1 MKIFKKGLSLL
12 LCIAIVFSCS
22 ATVSAAGLKENNK
35 WQNIFNK
42 EETTEF
48 SYSLKYHTDKD
59 DTYGIDNILDK
70 VDAMLAEKN
79 YSVTVNITILFTKI
93 PITID
98 LSSVNAVCETIDRFA
113 NLLEYGTRV
122 LRPLIG
128 DLADLELS
136 SWTKDLRRGAQ
147 DSAIVSEFIDLLYN
161 NRELIRK
168 LCDGTLDAGVF
179 NETFNIDKFVGPDGI
194 GGTIK
199 KFIIGLVYEKDSA
212 EFNSAYNTYKND
224 IDAFIYGDL
233 LNKYAAQYLP
243 GFTMNENSTVEDLIC
258 IAFGLVVEKY
268 VKPIIMDIEID
279 TANSEYEALRKLHGL
294 INLKGSTYDFSAINF
309 DPNKSFLSQVN
320 NVVGAIFTQLI
331 PGYSWK
337 SGNYD
342 KISENIEGAFKYLGK
357 ASGLI
362 ENADALSFDE
372 IVMQVVGILVG
383 NVDLRGIGDGV
394 TECENLEDMAKVA
407 LINLTKNLGLDLEYT
422 NDDSYL
428 LVLGD
433 VAAHYLYNWFSVKD
447 LKGKALVP
455 GMGYDIFEVVNF
467 ALNYI
472 LFDKSVGSFMGLS
485 VSKTDDAFTKID
497 KILDYFGETKSKGVT
512 FDSKKFILGQGQI
525 KGLLDAIFSL
535 DIQYIIEITAVP
547 ALKNAGNVSATKF
560 IYNTVR
566 YFINNWS
573 GKQMIPAYTSGPFEN
588 ALKNANVAKLI
599 EYLAETMK
607 TRNTA
612 LIKTAAF
619 LGAMLLQPET
629 KSLGEVTAR
638 VSDVSYTGGRV
649 LPRATASLDGKTLTQ
664 GKDFVVVSQDTAVGP
679 AKATVRGI
687 GIYKGKSAELSFNIL
702 MGQIKN
708 LTAKA
713 QGDTVTL
720 TWQGLDGITKYR
732 VSYDGTVTETSETS
746 FEIQT
751 VLGHEYN
758 FSVVAVSAD
767 GTESAPATVSYK
779 ARPGKVTG
787 LKAADITANSFSLT
801 WDASNGADK
810 YTVEI
815 YNSETALWDALT
827 TIAET
832 TTSVTEL
839 QQGKTY
845 RLRVKAHIISGETT
859 IGSDYSDELKV
870 ALKPAKVTGLEIASK
885 TADSVKLTWDKTEG
899 ATHYAVYQ
907 IIDGTPTK
915 LKTVKTTNYTVKGL
929 AAGSQYT
936 YSVRGYVSGPGYGEY
951 SDTVSVSTA
960 LKKVTGLKV
969 SKTSD
974 SYIKLSW
981 DKAEGA
987 THYVVEMYKGG
998 KWQKVKT
1005 LTGTSYAVK
1014 NLESCSSYRF
1024 RVKAY
1029 STKLKAYSEYSD
1041 MLRAM
1046 TRVEQVTKLKSY
1058 SVKTTTLKLKWAD
1071 VEGAEG
1077 YVVYYSTDNKTFKK
1091 YKSTDD
1097 NSITVKSLKAGKT
1110 YYFKVRAYNRDDN
1123 DKAVYGSY
1131 SSVLKVK
1138 TAKK

>member
-1 MKIFKKGLSLL
+1 MKTLKKGLSLL
-12 LCIAIVFSCS
+12 LCVAIIFSCS
-22 ATVSAAGLKENNK
+22 ATALATGLKENNI

-48 SYSLKYHTDKD
+48 SHSLKYHTDKVD
-59 DTYGIDNILDK
+59 AYGIDNVLDK

-98 LSSVNAVCETIDRFA
+98 LSSVNAVCETIDRFE

-128 DLADLELS
+128 DLADLDLT
-136 SWTKDLRRGAQ
+136 SWTKGLRRGAQ
-147 DSAIVSEFIDLLYN
+147 DSDILAEFIDLLYN

-168 LCDGTLDAGVF
+168 LCDGSLDAGVF

-199 KFIIGLVYEKDSA
+199 KFIIGLVYEQDSA
-212 EFNSAYNTYKND
+212 QFNSAYNTYKNN

-268 VKPIIMDIEID
+268 VKPIITDINID
-279 TANSEYEALRKLHGL
+279 TANSPYDALRKLHGL

-342 KISENIEGAFKYLGK
+342 RISENIEGAFKYLGK

-362 ENADALSFDE
+362 ENADALTFDE
-372 IVMQVVGILVG
+372 IVMQVIAILVG
-383 NVDLRGIGDGV
+383 NADLRGIGEGV
-394 TECENLEDMAKVA
+394 TECETLEDMAKVA
-407 LINLTKNLGLDLEYT
+407 LINLTKNLGLDLKYT
-422 NDDSYL
+422 NEDSYL

-447 LKGKALVP
+447 LSGNALVP
-455 GMGYDIFEVVNF
+455 GMGYDIFEVANF

-472 LFDKSVGSFMGLS
+472 LFDKSVGTFMGLS
-485 VSKTDDAFTKID
+485 VNKNDTFYIKID

-512 FDSKKFILGQGQI
+512 FDSDKFINGDGKK

-535 DIQYIIEITAVP
+535 DIQYILEITAVP

-588 ALKNANVAKLI
+588 ALKNDNVAKLI
-599 EYLAETMK
+599 EYLAETIK

-612 LIKTAAF
+612 LIRVAAF
-619 LGAMLLQPET
+619 VGAMLFQPET
-629 KSLGEVTAR
+629 KGLGEVTAK

-649 LPRATASLDGKTLTQ
+649 QPKATASLGSTTLKQ
-664 GKDFVVVSQDTAVGP
+664 GRDFVVVSQNTAVGP
-679 AKATVRGI
+679 AKATIRGI

-713 QGDTVTL
+713 EGDIVKL
-720 TWQGLDGITKYR
+720 TWQGLDGITKYL
-732 VSYDGTVTETSETS
+732 VSYDGTTTETSEPY
-746 FEIQT
+746 FELQAI
-751 VLGHEYN
+751 LGHEYN

-787 LKAADITANSFSLT
+787 LKVADVTANSFTLS
-801 WDASNGADK
+801 WDVANGADK
-810 YTVEI
+810 YTAEI
-815 YNSETALWDALT
+815 YNPETSQWDTLT

-832 TTSVTEL
+832 TTPITDL
-839 QQGKTY
+839 QEGKTY
-845 RLRVKAHIISGETT
+845 RVRVKAHILSGDTT
-859 IGSDYSDELKV
+859 VDSDYSDELKV
-870 ALKPAKVTGLEIASK
+870 ALKPAKVTGLKISSK
-885 TADSVKLTWDKTEG
+885 TADSVTLTWDKAEG

-907 IIDGTPTK
+907 IIDGTPKK
-915 LKTVKTTNYTVKGL
+915 LATVKTTTYTHKKL
-929 AAGSQYT
+929 DAGAEYV
-936 YSVRGYVSGPGYGEY
+936 YSIRGYVSGPGYGDY

-974 SYIKLSW
+974 SYIKLAW
-981 DKAEGA
+981 DKAQGA
-987 THYVVEMYKGG
+987 THYVVEIYKAG

-1029 STKLKAYSEYSD
+1029 STKLKSYSEYSD
-1041 MLRAM
+1041 VLRAM

-1071 VEGAEG
+1071 VEGAQG

-1097 NSITVKSLKAGKT
+1097 MSITVKNLKAGKT
-1110 YYFKVRAYNRDDN
+1110 CYFKVRAYNRDDN
-1123 DKAVYGSY
+1123 DKAVYGAY